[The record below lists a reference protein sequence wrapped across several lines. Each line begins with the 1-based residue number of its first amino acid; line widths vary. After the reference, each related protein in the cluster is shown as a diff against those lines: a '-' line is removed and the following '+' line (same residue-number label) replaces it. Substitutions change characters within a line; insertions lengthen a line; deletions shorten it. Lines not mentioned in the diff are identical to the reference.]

1 MAKKEA
7 EREQIRKEI
16 ETLKQKMEGKK
27 TEA

>member
-16 ETLKQKMEGKK
+16 ETLKKQMEGKK